1 MFMKKIIL
9 LLFCFLGLSGCTN
22 EPDTVSRDEYESI
35 VAEVDNLK
43 SQIESMQN
51 DKDHISIEISSSSSD
66 GENSELLSSDE
77 EKLKERVWLR
87 DFSYEYDENN
97 KIFISLYEEGERNF
111 YVNGYGV
118 YEEGNIGLLQYDRR
132 YLCSFLN
139 LLAGEGDSIDMLF
152 TVGEDE
158 YLLVYVE
165 GELISDTVPMDDVDV
180 AYLPDKY
187 SNKSDALKKF
197 MDFIHNE

>member
-1 MFMKKIIL
+1 MKKIIL

>member
-1 MFMKKIIL
+1 MKKIIL
-9 LLFCFLGLSGCTN
+9 LLLFCFFSFSGCTN
-22 EPDTVSRDEYESI
+22 ASDTVSRDEYESI
-35 VAEVDNLK
+35 VAEVDGLK
-43 SQIESMQN
+43 AQIESMQN
-51 DKDHISIEISSSSSD
+51 DKDDISIEISSYSSD

-158 YLLVYVE
+158 YVLVYVE

-180 AYLPDKY
+180 ARLPDKY